1 MKKLKHLAGL
11 FVLVLLTACSG
22 SETYRGD
29 WKAANA
35 EGEHYI
41 VNFQE
46 KSFSV
51 TGEDGESTTY
61 EYSQNQVNISNG
73 VETYGIKLEDGR
85 NYQLNFPLPEDE
97 SVGILLDSN
106 GNLLYTISRTDY
118 KSYDDIFALN

>member
-1 MKKLKHLAGL
+1 MKKMKHLVAL

-51 TGEDGESTTY
+51 TGEDNETNTF

-73 VETYGIKLEDGR
+73 VETYGIKLGDGR
-85 NYQLNFPLPEDE
+85 NYQLNFPLADDE
-97 SVGILLDSN
+97 SVGILLDAN

-118 KSYDDIFALN
+118 MSYDDIFALD